1 MKKRNVS
8 LAILCTAAVLV
19 SGAGYFAYTKY
30 EQAQERRKQCQVLG
44 PYWGKD
50 VEFVSLWIRQMIPP
64 SQEAALRNPKN
75 AHPSVLE
82 VAKEEFEQSVSSASK
97 VDRELSAGMPYQ
109 ELYLA
114 VRDKMRERYYEF
126 AKFEEKVTP
135 YGIVPDELRKV
146 AVTQAIQMGTE
157 ICKTID

>member
-1 MKKRNVS
+1 MKKRNIS

-19 SGAGYFAYTKY
+19 SGVGYFAHVKY
-30 EQAQERRKQCQVLG
+30 ERAQVRRVQCQVLG

-50 VEFVSLWIRQMIPP
+50 VRLVSRYMQSLIVP
-64 SQEAALRNPKN
+64 SHEEALRNPKN
-75 AHPSVLE
+75 AHPSILE
-82 VAKEEFEQSVSSASK
+82 MAKEDLRQSLAVASER
-97 VDRELSAGMPYQ
+97 DRELSAGMPYQ

-135 YGIVPDELRKV
+135 YGIVPDELKKV

-157 ICKTID
+157 ICETID